1 MQQRRSPSH
10 RGTAALLVLMGLS
23 LSRTVSADEPVQI
36 KLTLKDHRFEPAEI
50 HVQTGKPTVLLVT
63 NADAAAE
70 EFDSPDLKVE
80 KVIPGGHYAT
90 IRLRPLGPGRYHF
103 MGEFHPDTATGVV
116 ISE

>member
-1 MQQRRSPSH
+1 MHERHAPRR
-10 RGTAALLVLMGLS
+10 RGTASLLLMLGFS
-23 LSRTVSADEPVQI
+23 LSGTAFADEPAQI
-36 KLTLKDHRFEPAEI
+36 RVMLKDHRFEPAEI
-50 HVQTGKPTVLLVT
+50 HVQTGKPTILLVT

-70 EFDSPDLKVE
+70 EFDSSDLKVE
-80 KVIPGGHYAT
+80 KIIPGGHYAT